1 MLATSIANDT
11 PRASSPPSRPSADS
25 RSSMIAMG
33 FRQALERLL
42 PFVTLKIR
50 IGLVLISA
58 LPVPAMAG
66 CDRLADTTLLHG
78 KILTVDKGDHV
89 AEAIAIRGNRI
100 VAVGSDSD
108 VAKYKCAEGRIVDLG
123 GRTVI
128 PGMTD
133 AHIHAVRGG
142 QSYNFEVHWN
152 DTPTLATG
160 LEILTEEAAKRPG
173 GQWLVVGGGWHPDQ
187 FREKRAPTSADLTK
201 AVPEHPVIVQFQYDW
216 AVLNQAGIEAL
227 GLSGASPKLPAGVTV
242 ERDGSGQPTGIL
254 NGGIG
259 PFSSLLAQIIKIDS
273 EQRKAS
279 LLHFLKRLASYG
291 VTGIVDAAGGG
302 SGAEV
307 YDPVFALWRENRLPV
322 RVAFRISAQSPLN
335 EPDWY
340 RQTLAYIPPAFG
352 DEMLHFA
359 GLGEIVVFG
368 MNDGTRLAPGFAP
381 PADAEKRFFDIASWA
396 AQRGYLLEIHAYTD
410 DAANHILDVLEK
422 VAEKHPI
429 AGLRWNI
436 AHISTGTAHTFAR
449 MKSLGLAYNVQQ
461 NLYFEAPQLRQIVGD
476 DKARLGPPAKLAL
489 DAGLMVAGGTD
500 ATRVS
505 PFNTMLALRFQI
517 DGHAVADSVK
527 RDRSLQITREQ
538 ALRMYTANSAWL
550 VRDDDKRGSL
560 EVGKLADL
568 AVLDGDLMRVPTE
581 EIGNIRS
588 VLTIM
593 DGKIV
598 YAAPP
603 YASLAP

>member
-1 MLATSIANDT
+1 MLATSTATCT
-11 PRASSPPSRPSADS
+11 PPTRIRKVIHQWMTFMSSRTSIGVLLVA
-25 RSSMIAMG
+25 
-33 FRQALERLL
+33 AL
-42 PFVTLKIR
+42 TC
-50 IGLVLISA
+50 
-58 LPVPAMAG
+58 PAMAAG
-66 CDRLADTTLLHG
+66 CDGLADTVLLHG
-78 KILTVDKGDHV
+78 KVLTVDKSDSV
-89 AEAIAIRGNRI
+89 AEAIAIRMNRI
-100 VAVGSDSD
+100 IAVGSDRD

-133 AHIHAVRGG
+133 AHIHAIRGG

-152 DTPTLATG
+152 NVATLATG
-160 LEILTEEAAKRPG
+160 LEILTNEAAKRPG

-187 FREKRAPTSADLTK
+187 FREKRAPNSADLTK
-201 AVPEHPVIVQFQYDW
+201 AVPGHPVIVQFQYDW
-216 AVLNQAGIEAL
+216 AVLNRIGIEAL
-227 GLSGASPKLPAGVTV
+227 ELSGPSPKLPPGVTI
-242 ERDGSGQPTGIL
+242 ERDGSGQPTGAL
-254 NGGIG
+254 KGGIG
-259 PFSSLLAQIIKIDS
+259 PFSALLAQISKIDNK
-273 EQRKAS
+273 QRKAS
-279 LLHFLKRLASYG
+279 LLEFLKLLSSYG

-307 YDPVFALWRENRLPV
+307 YDPVFALRRENRLPV
-322 RVAFRISAQSPLN
+322 RVAFRISAQSPQN

-340 RQTLAYIPPAFG
+340 RQTLAYTPPGFG

-368 MNDGTRLAPGFAP
+368 MNDGTRLDPGFAP
-381 PADAEKRFFDIASWA
+381 SAEAEKRFFDVASWA

-422 VAEKHPI
+422 VVEKHPI

-436 AHISTGTAHTFAR
+436 AHISTGTARTFAR
-449 MKSLGLAYNVQQ
+449 MKALGLAYNVQQ

-476 DKARLGPPAKLAL
+476 AKAKLGPPARLAW
-489 DAGLMVAGGTD
+489 DAGLIVAGGTD

-517 DGHAVADSVK
+517 DGHAVADSVE
-527 RDRSLQITREQ
+527 RDPSLALTREQ
-538 ALRMYTANSAWL
+538 ALRMYTLNSAWL

-568 AVLDGDLMRVPTE
+568 AVLDGDLMRVPTD

-593 DGKIV
+593 DGRIV
-598 YAAPP
+598 YAAGP
-603 YASLAP
+603 YASLAR